1 MSWKDVMKNEK
12 DNPYDRTYEIDASS
26 MHLHK
31 YRELKIMAMYR
42 LLERHY
48 SAPELEGEL
57 IDMMENIAEQKNI
70 G

>member
-12 DNPYDRTYEIDASS
+12 DYLYGDKYEIDAEL
-26 MHLHK
+26 MHLPK
-31 YRELKIMAMYR
+31 YRELKIMAMHR

-57 IDMMENIAEQKNI
+57 IDMMEKIANR
-70 G
+70 